1 MRKAFDSL
9 ILILTAALCV
19 CIFFARRS
27 GKPIG
32 KSVAALIASLIPP
45 MIGNLLIIATS
56 SLIVADIGS
65 YLYFLGMDLI
75 MFFMVR
81 FTICYCELTLKRGL
95 VFFAYALLLAD
106 AFQLVLN
113 PLLGHAFSHEAI
125 EFDGAV
131 YYRLVPYFGQT
142 FHRAAVYLVLA
153 FIVVRFTVMTVRSP
167 RVDAERYAVI
177 LLAMILVAIW
187 QSFYIFSR
195 TPIDRSMIGFGV
207 FGLLVFYFAL
217 YYKPVRLLNRMMAGI
232 VGEMREALFFFDTG
246 GKCIWVNEPG
256 IALTGVMPG
265 EYGAVKEILG
275 ERFGDVSLEGGWTRR
290 FTEGSGEDIRY
301 YVLEKRMVQDRSSLI
316 AGSFLSVRDET
327 EEQKER
333 ARERFLATHDQLTG
347 LYNREFL
354 YERIRKSMKEH
365 PNFHWLI
372 IFVNVKDFKIVNDIF
387 GSEFGD
393 LVLKEVGKWVAS
405 DMSANTVYGRLVG
418 DTFGALMPAG
428 EFVSERVERKLSD
441 FTVSSGTITYK
452 VLIHVGVFEVSDTDM
467 DVSVMF
473 DRARL
478 ALSTIRNDYQQ
489 HIARYGEEMRSRLL
503 LNQQLS
509 GQLMDAVSRQQI
521 VPYLQPL
528 TDREGRV
535 AGAEALVHWFHHE
548 RGFLSPA
555 VFIPV
560 FEENGMIAQMDRA
573 MWRNACAILKE
584 WQVTHPDLFLS
595 VNISPKD
602 FYFMDV
608 AAELKAI
615 VAEFGLDPEKLRL
628 EITETVM
635 MTNEEKHLAVIKE
648 LREAGFMVEMDD
660 FGSGW
665 SSLNMLKDIPLDVLK
680 IDMKFLSGGS
690 EDERSKRILRSVVQL
705 AEDLGLESIIE
716 GVETEEQYRTLAD
729 MGCKLFQGFYI
740 ARPMSPDA
748 FELFLQTRNRQP

>member
-1 MRKAFDSL
+1 MNNG
-9 ILILTAALCV
+9 ILTV
-19 CIFFARRS
+19 S
-27 GKPIG
+27 GLE
-32 KSVAALIASLIPP
+32 KSFQDQKVLTDISFVA
-45 MIGNLLIIATS
+45 GE
-56 SLIVADIGS
+56 GE
-65 YLYFLGMDLI
+65 FLS
-75 MFFMVR
+75 
-81 FTICYCELTLKRGL
+81 
-95 VFFAYALLLAD
+95 
-106 AFQLVLN
+106 
-113 PLLGHAFSHEAI
+113 LLGPSGCGKTTLLRCLI
-125 EFDGAV
+125 G
-131 YYRLVPYFGQT
+131 LITP
-142 FHRAAVYLVLA
+142 
-153 FIVVRFTVMTVRSP
+153 
-167 RVDAERYAVI
+167 ER
-177 LLAMILVAIW
+177 
-187 QSFYIFSR
+187 
-195 TPIDRSMIGFGV
+195 
-207 FGLLVFYFAL
+207 
-217 YYKPVRLLNRMMAGI
+217 
-232 VGEMREALFFFDTG
+232 
-246 GKCIWVNEPG
+246 
-256 IALTGVMPG
+256 
-265 EYGAVKEILG
+265 
-275 ERFGDVSLEGGWTRR
+275 
-290 FTEGSGEDIRY
+290 
-301 YVLEKRMVQDRSSLI
+301 
-316 AGSFLSVRDET
+316 
-327 EEQKER
+327 
-333 ARERFLATHDQLTG
+333 
-347 LYNREFL
+347 
-354 YERIRKSMKEH
+354 
-365 PNFHWLI
+365 
-372 IFVNVKDFKIVNDIF
+372 
-387 GSEFGD
+387 
-393 LVLKEVGKWVAS
+393 
-405 DMSANTVYGRLVG
+405 
-418 DTFGALMPAG
+418 
-428 EFVSERVERKLSD
+428 
-441 FTVSSGTITYK
+441 GTITYK